1 MKTIEDV
8 IHLEVK
14 IFMRFLKENYILAK
28 FLAKMW
34 NENNYKAPKSLNE
47 YIDLINHEQKR
58 YTTYYP
64 VYKILEDKAHTI
76 RFIIKNDNLLTN
88 TLLFCYW
95 TGNPLILSQNNLV
108 DEGRQ
113 WCDLKNKFIFFKKQL
128 NKINGYERYFN

>member
-14 IFMRFLKENYILAK
+14 IFIRFLKENYIFDK

-34 NENNYKAPKSLNE
+34 NENNYKAPKSLKE

-64 VYKILEDKAHTI
+64 VYKILEDKSHTI
-76 RFIIKNDNLLTN
+76 RFIIKNDNLLSN
-88 TLLFCYW
+88 TVLFCYW

-108 DEGRQ
+108 DEGIQ
-113 WCDLKNKFIFFKKQL
+113 WCDWKNKFIIFKKQL

>member
-14 IFMRFLKENYILAK
+14 IFIRFLKENYIFDK

-64 VYKILEDKAHTI
+64 VYKILEDKSHTI
-76 RFIIKNDNLLTN
+76 RFIIKNDNLLSN
-88 TLLFCYW
+88 TVLFCYW

-108 DEGRQ
+108 DEGIQ
-113 WCDLKNKFIFFKKQL
+113 WCDWKNKFIIFKKQL